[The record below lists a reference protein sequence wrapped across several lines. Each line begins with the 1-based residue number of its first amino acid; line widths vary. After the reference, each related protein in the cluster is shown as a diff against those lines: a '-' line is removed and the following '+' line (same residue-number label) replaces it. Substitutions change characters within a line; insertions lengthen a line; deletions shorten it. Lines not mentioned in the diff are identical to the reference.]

1 MNIRTLTVP
10 QSHISRYF
18 TILVVVF
25 FVLIALYMYFLSM
38 SVVHVVLRKEVIN
51 EKRTLESEIARLESK
66 YIEAQHTVSDKIA
79 TLENFTET
87 EEKIFITRGET
98 PTLVLSESRP

>member
-1 MNIRTLTVP
+1 MNIRTITVP

-18 TILVVVF
+18 TVLVVVF
-25 FVLIALYMYFLSM
+25 FALIALYMYFLSM

-51 EKRTLESEIARLESK
+51 EKRVLDSELARLESK
-66 YIEAQHTVSDKIA
+66 YIDAQHKVSDKIA

-87 EEKIFITRGET
+87 DEKIFITRGDT
-98 PTLVLSESRP
+98 PTLVLSDTRP